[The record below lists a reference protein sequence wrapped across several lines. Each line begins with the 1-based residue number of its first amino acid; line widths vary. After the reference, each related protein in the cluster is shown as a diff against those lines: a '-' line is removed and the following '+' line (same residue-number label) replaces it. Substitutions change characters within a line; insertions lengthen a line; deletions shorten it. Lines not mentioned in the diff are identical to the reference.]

1 MDGHSF
7 FSWRQMIAE
16 SLVSSEGV
24 SREIEDA
31 VSGTSFREGL
41 ILFRPHTCHRIDL
54 VLSVFHCPR
63 TLAIRKEVWKLLG
76 EEGDR
81 AIL

>member
-1 MDGHSF
+1 
-7 FSWRQMIAE
+7 MIAE

-24 SREIEDA
+24 SRELEDA

-41 ILFRPHTCHRIDL
+41 ILILFRPHTCRRIDL

-63 TLAIRKEVWKLLG
+63 TLAIHKEVWKLLG
-76 EEGDR
+76 EEGGR